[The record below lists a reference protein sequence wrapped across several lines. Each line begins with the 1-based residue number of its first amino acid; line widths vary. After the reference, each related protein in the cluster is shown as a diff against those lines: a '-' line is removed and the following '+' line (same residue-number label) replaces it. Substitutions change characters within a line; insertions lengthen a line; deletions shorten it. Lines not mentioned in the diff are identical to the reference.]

1 MSSCK
6 HLCELILVYKNSDL
20 NRSDTKFYYFF
31 LQINSL
37 FSSLAFLTFG
47 NLKKQM
53 KELKYLNKYL
63 YKYRVSL
70 FFGVLITVVARI
82 FSLFAP
88 RLIGNSLTAVERF
101 IKSETITIEVIKEEL
116 FLNIIIIISTA
127 IVSGFM
133 TFLMRQTIINV
144 SRYIEFDL
152 KNEIF
157 EHYQKL
163 SLSFYKNNRTGDLMN
178 RISED
183 VMKVRMYFGPAIMYS
198 INTCSLFVIVISY
211 MVSIAPA
218 LTVYTLLPLPILSVT
233 IYKLS
238 KAINIRS
245 TSVQETLSD
254 LSTFT
259 QESFSGIAVI
269 KSFGIQPKI
278 NKDFKALTNT
288 SKEKNIDLAKIQAW
302 FFPLMVLLIGFS
314 NLLVI
319 FIGGKQ
325 YINGSLEIGVLAE
338 FIIYVN
344 MLTWPVATVGWV
356 TSIIQQA
363 EASQKR
369 INDFLKEA
377 PKITS
382 GISDNKIEVG
392 TIEFKN
398 VSFTYEETKIK
409 AVKKI
414 NFKLTPGKTLGMIG
428 KTGSGKSTI
437 LDLICRLYD
446 VDEGEILIDAIPIQ
460 NYNLDAIRSQIGYVP
475 QNPFLFSETI
485 ESNIRFGKSNASY
498 EEIKNAAKN
507 ASISENIKHFKE
519 GYKTLLGERGVT
531 LSGGQ
536 IQRISIA
543 RALIKDPKIL
553 LFDDCLSAVDA
564 DTEEEIISNL
574 KLSAKEKTTLIVS
587 HRISSV
593 KEADSI
599 IVINQGEI
607 IQHGTHQELISKDGF
622 YFDLYL
628 KQNTERQQ

>member
-1 MSSCK
+1 
-6 HLCELILVYKNSDL
+6 
-20 NRSDTKFYYFF
+20 
-31 LQINSL
+31 
-37 FSSLAFLTFG
+37 
-47 NLKKQM
+47 M

-63 YKYRVSL
+63 FKYRVSL
-70 FFGVLITVVARI
+70 FLGVLITIIARI

-101 IKSETITIEVIKEEL
+101 ILDDALSVDEIKEEL
-116 FLNIIIIISTA
+116 FWNIVI
-127 IVSGFM
+127 IVSAALISGFL

-163 SLSFYKNNRTGDLMN
+163 CLSFYKNNRTGDLMN

-183 VMKVRMYFGPAIMYS
+183 VGKVRMYFGPAIMYS
-198 INTCSLFVIVISY
+198 INTISLFVIVISY
-211 MVSIAPA
+211 MVSIAPL
-218 LTVYTLLPLPILSVT
+218 LTVYTLLPLPILSLA

-238 KAINIRS
+238 KAINTRS
-245 TSVQETLSD
+245 TAVQETLSD

-269 KSFGIQPKI
+269 KSYGIQSKI
-278 NKDFKALTNT
+278 NEDFAQLTT
-288 SKEKNIDLAKIQAW
+288 LSKEKNVDLAKIQAW
-302 FFPLMVLLIGFS
+302 FFPLMILLIGFS

-319 FIGGKQ
+319 FVGGNQ
-325 YINGSLEIGVLAE
+325 YIEGTLEIGVLAE

-356 TSIIQQA
+356 TSIVQQA

-369 INDFLKEA
+369 INDFLKEE

-382 GISDNKIEVG
+382 GSLDKTIEKG
-392 TIEFKN
+392 TIEFKK
-398 VSFTYEETKIK
+398 VSFTYKETQIQAAKNIS
-409 AVKKI
+409 
-414 NFKLTPGKTLGMIG
+414 FKLNPGETLGIIG
-428 KTGSGKSTI
+428 KTGSGKSTL

-446 VDEGEILIDAIPIQ
+446 VDEGEILIDGIPIQ
-460 NYNLDAIRSQIGYVP
+460 DYNLLGIRSEIGYVP
-475 QNPFLFSETI
+475 QNPFLFSESI
-485 ESNIRFGKSNASY
+485 ERNIRFGKQDAHFD
-498 EEIKNAAKN
+498 EIKAA
-507 ASISENIKHFKE
+507 AQSAAVAENIEQFKE

-543 RALIKDPKIL
+543 RALIKDPKVL

-564 DTEEEIISNL
+564 DTEEEILKNL
-574 KLSAKEKTTLIVS
+574 KERSKEKTTLIVS

-593 KEADSI
+593 KDANSI
-599 IVINQGEI
+599 LVIDQGAI
-607 IQHGTHQELISKDGF
+607 IEQGTHVELIHKGGF
-622 YFDLYL
+622 YKELFQ
-628 KQNTERQQ
+628 KQNTERHQ

>member
-1 MSSCK
+1 
-6 HLCELILVYKNSDL
+6 
-20 NRSDTKFYYFF
+20 
-31 LQINSL
+31 
-37 FSSLAFLTFG
+37 
-47 NLKKQM
+47 M
-53 KELKYLNKYL
+53 KELKHLNKYL
-63 YKYRVSL
+63 YKYRARL
-70 FFGVLITVVARI
+70 LFGVLITIIARV

-101 IKSETITIEVIKEEL
+101 IKSEATPIEVIKEEL
-116 FLNIIIIISTA
+116 FWNIVIIISAA
-127 IVSGFM
+127 IVSGFF

-183 VMKVRMYFGPAIMYS
+183 VGKVRMYFGPAIMYS
-198 INTCSLFVIVISY
+198 INTVSLFVIVISY
-211 MVSIAPA
+211 MASIAPV

-245 TSVQETLSD
+245 TAVQEILSD

-269 KSFGIQPKI
+269 KSYAIQSKV
-278 NKDFKALTNT
+278 NKDFKELTNL
-288 SKEKNIDLAKIQAW
+288 SKEKNVDLAKIQAW

-325 YINGSLEIGVLAE
+325 YIDGSLEIGVLAE

-369 INDFLKEA
+369 INDFLKEV
-377 PKITS
+377 PKITN
-382 GISDNKIEVG
+382 GAFDETIKIG

-398 VSFTYEETKIK
+398 VSFTFKETKIQ
-409 AVKKI
+409 AVKNI
-414 NFKLTPGKTLGMIG
+414 NFKLKPGETLGIIG

-437 LDLICRLYD
+437 LDLISRLYD
-446 VDEGEILIDAIPIQ
+446 VDEGEIFIDGIPIQ
-460 NYNLDAIRSQIGYVP
+460 NYNLAALRSQIGYVP

-485 ESNIRFGKSNASY
+485 ESNIRFGKSDASF
-498 EEIKNAAKN
+498 EEIEAAAKSS
-507 ASISENIKHFKE
+507 AVSENIERFKE

-543 RALIKDPKIL
+543 RALIKDPEIL

-564 DTEEEIISNL
+564 DTEEEILKNL
-574 KLSAKEKTTLIVS
+574 NVSSKEKTTLIVS

-593 KEADSI
+593 KEADCI
-599 IVINQGEI
+599 IAIEQGEI
-607 IQHGTHQELISKDGF
+607 IEQGTHSDLMKKDGF
-622 YFDLYL
+622 YNRLYL
-628 KQNTERQQ
+628 KQNTEKHQ

>member
-1 MSSCK
+1 
-6 HLCELILVYKNSDL
+6 
-20 NRSDTKFYYFF
+20 
-31 LQINSL
+31 
-37 FSSLAFLTFG
+37 
-47 NLKKQM
+47 M

-63 YKYRVSL
+63 YKYRVRL
-70 FFGVLITVVARI
+70 LFGVLITIIARV

-101 IKSETITIEVIKEEL
+101 IKSETTPIEVIKEEL
-116 FLNIIIIISTA
+116 FWNIVIIISAA
-127 IVSGFM
+127 IVSGFF

-183 VMKVRMYFGPAIMYS
+183 VGKVRMYFGPAIMYS
-198 INTCSLFVIVISY
+198 INTVSLFVIVISY
-211 MVSIAPA
+211 MVSIAPV

-238 KAINIRS
+238 KVINIRS
-245 TSVQETLSD
+245 TAVQEILSD

-269 KSFGIQPKI
+269 KSYAIQSKV
-278 NKDFKALTNT
+278 NKDFKELTNL
-288 SKEKNIDLAKIQAW
+288 SKEKNVDLAKIQAW

-325 YINGSLEIGVLAE
+325 YIDGSLEIGVLAE

-369 INDFLKEA
+369 INDFLKEV
-377 PKITS
+377 PKITN
-382 GISDNKIEVG
+382 GTFDETIKIG

-398 VSFTYEETKIK
+398 VSFTFKETKIQAAK
-409 AVKKI
+409 NI
-414 NFKLTPGKTLGMIG
+414 NFKLKPGETMGIIG

-437 LDLICRLYD
+437 LDLISRLYD
-446 VDEGEILIDAIPIQ
+446 VDEGEILIDGIPIQ
-460 NYNLDAIRSQIGYVP
+460 NYNLAALRSEIGYVP

-485 ESNIRFGKSNASY
+485 ESNIRFGKSDASF
-498 EEIKNAAKN
+498 EEIEAAAKSS
-507 ASISENIKHFKE
+507 AVSENIERFKE
-519 GYKTLLGERGVT
+519 GYKTILGERGVT

-564 DTEEEIISNL
+564 DTEEEILKNL
-574 KLSAKEKTTLIVS
+574 NVSSKEKTTLIVS

-593 KEADSI
+593 KEADCI
-599 IVINQGEI
+599 IVIEQGEI
-607 IQHGTHQELISKDGF
+607 IEQGTHSDLMNKDGF
-622 YFDLYL
+622 YNRLYL
-628 KQNTERQQ
+628 KQNTEKHQ